1 MTDLNPQKI
10 ISLATAQRSL
20 GDPSLTF
27 PLFPPLVE
35 GCPRTSTPDLQY
47 PLVID
52 DDYKKAAA
60 GFFERQSYARI
71 WR

>member
-1 MTDLNPQKI
+1 MTVLEPESI

-20 GDPSLTF
+20 GDMTVTY

-35 GCPRTSTPDLQY
+35 GCPRTSTAELQY

-52 DDYKKAAA
+52 YDYL
-60 GFFERQSYARI
+60 
-71 WR
+71 